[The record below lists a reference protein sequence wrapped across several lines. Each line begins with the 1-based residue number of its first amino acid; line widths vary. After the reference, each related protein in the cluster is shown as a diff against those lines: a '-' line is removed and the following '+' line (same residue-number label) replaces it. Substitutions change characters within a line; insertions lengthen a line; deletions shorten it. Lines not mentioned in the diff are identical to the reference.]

1 MTRRRGLAFRLSL
14 LIVVGCALVF
24 GIAFGYD
31 YLIVRRMVV
40 RNISE
45 NARSLT
51 LTTVN
56 RVDAVLGATAK
67 IPENL
72 AASLE
77 HSHYTEDELFT
88 LLRQVVENNAE
99 VFGAAVAFEPHAYR
113 RDKVYFAPYWYRSQ
127 GKIAF
132 TYLGGETSRYFTS
145 DWYQIPK
152 ELGRAVW
159 SEPYYPEGGGGIIM
173 STYSVPFF
181 ESIDGNRRF
190 RGVVRVDLS
199 LQWLHSIISAIHI
212 SRTGYA
218 FLISRNG
225 VIVTHPRGDW
235 IMNETLF
242 SIAEARNDAALRE
255 IGRAMIQGKSGF
267 VQTTALVSDKPCW
280 LAYAPVPANGWAL
293 GALFPQDELMADVSR
308 LNRTVVTLAASGLL
322 LLLMF
327 VVLAAR
333 SITRPLTA
341 LTHASEDLARGNLD
355 TTLPAVTSADEV
367 GRLAGAFG
375 RMQHDLKRYIRDLEE
390 TSAARERAAAQ
401 LEEYSH
407 TLEQKVDARTREL
420 RTKNA
425 DLEATLAELKRTQDQ
440 LVVQEKLASLG
451 ALVAGI
457 AHEIKNPLNF
467 VTNFAELSGDLI
479 SELREVIETQKDRLD
494 PKQFEEIGAVIGD
507 LAQNVS
513 KIHEHSKRADGIV
526 RGMLQHSR
534 GKSGEPVPTDL
545 NALVAEYVA
554 LAYHGMRAQDA
565 SFNITLDTAYDP
577 SVGLVPVVPQD
588 ISRVFLNV
596 INNACYA
603 ASEKRKTDGPG
614 FAPTVS
620 VRTTNLGDRV
630 EIRIRDNGNGIPAG
644 VRDKIFNPFFTT
656 KPPGKGTGLGLSIS
670 YDIVRQHQGEI
681 RVQTEEGQYT
691 EFVIVLPRPD
701 RAVRQPE
708 A

>member
-1 MTRRRGLAFRLSL
+1 MIRQRGLAFRLSL
-14 LIVVGCALVF
+14 LIVVGCALVL
-24 GIAFGYD
+24 GITFGYN

-40 RNISE
+40 RNVGD
-45 NARSLT
+45 NARNLT
-51 LTTVN
+51 LATVN
-56 RVDAVLGATAK
+56 RVDAVLEAAAK

-72 AASLE
+72 AALLE
-77 HSHYTEDELFT
+77 HSHYTEDELSA

-99 VFGAAVAFEPHAYR
+99 VFGAAVAFEPRAYR
-113 RDKVYFAPYWYRSQ
+113 PDAVYFAPYWYRSQ
-127 GKIAF
+127 GKVVF
-132 TYLGGETSRYFTS
+132 TYLGAETSRYFTS

-152 ELGRAVW
+152 ELGHAAW

-181 ESIDGNRRF
+181 ESVDGTRRF
-190 RGVVRVDLS
+190 RGVVTVDLS
-199 LQWLHSIISAIHI
+199 LQWLQSIVSAIHI

-225 VIVTHPRGDW
+225 VVVTHPRRDW

-242 SIAEARNDAALRE
+242 SIAEARNDGALRE

-267 VQTTALVSDKPCW
+267 VQTTALVSDQPCW

-308 LNRTVVTLAASGLL
+308 LNRTVVTLAAGGLL

-327 VVLAAR
+327 VVFAAR

-355 TTLPAVTSADEV
+355 TALPRVTTKDEV
-367 GRLAGAFG
+367 GRLTTAFG
-375 RMQHDLKRYIRDLEE
+375 RMQGDLKRYI
-390 TSAARERAAAQ
+390 TQ

-407 TLEQKVDARTREL
+407 TLEQKVDARTQEL
-420 RTKNA
+420 RAKNT

-440 LVVQEKLASLG
+440 LIVQEKLASLG

-479 SELREVIETQKDRLD
+479 GELREVIETQKDRLD
-494 PKQFEEIGAVIGD
+494 PKQFEELSSLIGD

-513 KIHEHSKRADGIV
+513 KIREHGKRADGIV

-534 GKSGEPVPTDL
+534 GKSGELVPTDL
-545 NALVAEYVA
+545 NAMVAEYVA

-565 SFNITLDTAYDP
+565 AFNITLETAYDAA
-577 SVGLVPVVPQD
+577 VGMVPVVPQD

-603 ASEKRKTDGPG
+603 ANEKRKTGGPG
-614 FAPTVS
+614 FSPTVA

-630 EIRIRDNGNGIPAG
+630 EIRIRDNGNGIPAAI
-644 VRDKIFNPFFTT
+644 RDKIFNPFFTT

-681 RVQTEEGQYT
+681 RVQTQEGQYT
-691 EFVIVLPRPD
+691 EFVIVLPRTD
-701 RAVRQPE
+701 RAMRRPE